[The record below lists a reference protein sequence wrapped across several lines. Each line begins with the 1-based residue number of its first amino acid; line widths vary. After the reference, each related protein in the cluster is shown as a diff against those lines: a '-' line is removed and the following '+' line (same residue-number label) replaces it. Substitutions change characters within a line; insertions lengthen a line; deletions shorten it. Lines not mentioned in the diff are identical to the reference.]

1 MWRFSNTGSSQRR
14 ATDAANSRSRS
25 RRTVDGHGH
34 DHSHGHGHDHDH
46 TPIQAEEPAGYY
58 HNLADAAR
66 ELLIE
71 KGYFDGADV
80 REMIERID
88 SRTPAI
94 GASIVAKAWSDPA
107 FKERLL
113 TNGKKTLKEEM
124 DIDVVV
130 ADLVVVENT
139 EDVHNVVVCTLC
151 SCYPVFVLGRPP
163 DWYKSREYRSRVV
176 RHPRQVPAR
185 VRHRDRRRPRGPRP
199 RLHRRHALPGAAQAP
214 RRHRRLERGTTRRHR
229 RPRLDDRR
237 RGSGAA
243 ELGRACIPPF
253 DRPAS
258 PATQHEVALPTKALT
273 LSSRAPQA
281 AER

>member
-1 MWRFSNTGSSQRR
+1 MPHSHDHDDGP
-14 ATDAANSRSRS
+14 D
-25 RRTVDGHGH
+25 DGHDDDTG
-34 DHSHGHGHDHDH
+34 HSHGHGHDHDH
-46 TPIQAEEPAGYY
+46 DHTPIQADEPTGHY

-71 KGYFDGADV
+71 KGYFDGSDV

-94 GASIVAKAWSDPA
+94 GASIVAKAWTDPS

-113 TNGKKTLKEEM
+113 TNGKKTLKDEM

-176 RHPRQVPAR
+176 RHPRQV
-185 VRHRDRRRPRGPRP
+185 
-199 RLHRRHALPGAAQAP
+199 LH
-214 RRHRRLERGTTRRHR
+214 EFGTEIG
-229 RPRLDDRR
+229 DDREVR
-237 RGSGAA
+237 VHDSTADMRYMV
-243 ELGRACIPPF
+243 LPK
-253 DRPAS
+253 RPAGTDGWS
-258 PATQHEVALPTKALT
+258 EEQLAGVIGRDSMIGVAEVELPN
-273 LSSRAPQA
+273 
-281 AER
+281 